1 MTTEQ
6 SSTNLHQ
13 QIDGGTVPSGGP
25 RSREQPEATGF
36 DDHTEQANTGSTDRP
51 IGIEAN
57 PISSTIDGLV
67 DGVEIWTYGQSV
79 ILDRDDAFTLVDRL
93 LDALRNAR

>member
-6 SSTNLHQ
+6 SSTNLQ
-13 QIDGGTVPSGGP
+13 QIDGGTAPSGGP
-25 RSREQPEATGF
+25 RSREQPEAAGF
-36 DDHTEQANTGSTDRP
+36 DDHTEQTDTGTDNP